1 LLGFAANTWATDLSC
16 EGKLGWVRRNRME
29 EELVCLLV
37 IREIESQILEIF
49 ESSFKRLPFWLSR
62 TGLFCSGNSFDK
74 IMDSKIIF

>member
-1 LLGFAANTWATDLSC
+1 
-16 EGKLGWVRRNRME
+16 ME
-29 EELVCLLV
+29 EGLVCLLV

-62 TGLFCSGNSFDK
+62 TGLLFSSGFFDK

>member
-1 LLGFAANTWATDLSC
+1 
-16 EGKLGWVRRNRME
+16 ME
-29 EELVCLLV
+29 EGLVCLLV

-62 TGLFCSGNSFDK
+62 TGLVCSGNFFYK